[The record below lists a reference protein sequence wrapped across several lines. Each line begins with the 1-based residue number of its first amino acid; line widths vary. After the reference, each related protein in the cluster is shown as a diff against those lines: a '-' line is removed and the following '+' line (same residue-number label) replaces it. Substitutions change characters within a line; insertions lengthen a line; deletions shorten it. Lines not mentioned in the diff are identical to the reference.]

1 MPSRLI
7 KGEHVQVV
15 NVGGYSIIFHSAP
28 LTAAPEVGA
37 VPEGTTV
44 IIRDGPIC
52 AEKSYWWKV
61 EFGEGGQSGWAM
73 EATADGTYLLEGQP

>member
-1 MPSRLI
+1 MPTRLI
-7 KGEHVQVV
+7 KGEHARVV

-28 LTAAPEVGA
+28 LSAAPEVGA

-52 AEKSYWWKV
+52 AEKSYWWNV